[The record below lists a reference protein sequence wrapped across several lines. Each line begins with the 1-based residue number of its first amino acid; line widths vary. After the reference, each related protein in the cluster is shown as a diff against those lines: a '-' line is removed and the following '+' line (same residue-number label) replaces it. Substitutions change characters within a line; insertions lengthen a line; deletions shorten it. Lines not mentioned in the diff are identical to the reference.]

1 MTQKLLGATSKRSV
15 SNIFLTIGL
24 IFSLPVA
31 AGSGLVTE
39 DDIFG
44 DIPVVT
50 GASHFPQTISDA
62 PTSVSIIDQ
71 KMIAASAAVE
81 IVDLFRLIPGF
92 QVYMP
97 HYGRPAINY
106 HGFPQEYSYRMEVKI
121 DGRSVYEPLKNAVLW
136 STLGIELDD
145 IDYIEV
151 IRGAN
156 APADGANATT
166 ASVNIITKTPLSSEG
181 WRVRTM
187 AVDWDTQHIS
197 ATYSGIKE
205 GFSYKIN
212 GGYRYNS
219 GFPEIDENTVD
230 DDTETS
236 YLNLRSIITPTLYD
250 SIDLQIGYSNSNIDM
265 ADGGRGLD
273 PWDIHK
279 WNYNNYYLFT
289 DWKHRLTNQD
299 SFELLF
305 YYNHSDIDAL
315 NNLGLLSEHLA
326 RDKGVTPSNAL
337 GFLGLKDIEDFEAI
351 VGIDDSYSERSDLEF
366 RYQGQIGA
374 NTRYMWGLASR
385 YDRIKIKDQD
395 ANTLDVAES
404 SQRLFSNIETKPSEH
419 WTLNAGAMIEYNE
432 IVNQYGSYRL
442 SANYHINPSH
452 TLRLAYNHGERS
464 PGVYE
469 ANRYSTIIKEDRVL
483 VVGNV
488 APSTLA
494 NVASGTLALKQGVS
508 VDDLTTEKFENQEIS
523 YYGRLLD
530 QTLTLEIKLFKEENQ
545 DLVKGTIEQVGDY
558 FDSSKP
564 LLDDEFKLFNNFSWV
579 NTKGIEAQ
587 LKYQPNQRWLFNF
600 QYSYTDNEGFTLRRI
615 NPNGNL
621 FPRNWGDEDDE
632 VIVPPEIT
640 SLTTAY
646 FSDSGMEASFMIYY
660 QDEVNWDEGDKESED
675 HVRVDARVAKHWQ
688 IDNQKVLVELIGQNI
703 FDNDYTDFHYL
714 NEYKSRYLLRAT
726 LEL

>member
-39 DDIFG
+39 EDIFG

-62 PTSVSIIDQ
+62 PASVSIIDQ

-121 DGRSVYEPLKNAVLW
+121 DGRSVYEPAENAVLW
-136 STLGIELDD
+136 STLGIDLDD

-166 ASVNIITKTPLSSEG
+166 ASVNIITKTPLSTEG
-181 WRVRTM
+181 WQVRTM
-187 AVDWDTQHIS
+187 VGDWDTQHIS
-197 ATYSGIKE
+197 AAYSGIKQ

-219 GFPEIDENTVD
+219 GFPEIDESPVD

-236 YLNLRSIITPTLYD
+236 YLNLRSIITPALYD
-250 SIDLQIGYSNSNIDM
+250 SIDLPIGYSDSNIDM
-265 ADGGRGLD
+265 ADSGRGIN
-273 PWDIHK
+273 PEDIYK

-289 DWKHRLTNQD
+289 NWEHRLANQD

-305 YYNHSDIDAL
+305 YFNHSDIDAL
-315 NNLGLLSEHLA
+315 NNLGLLSEWYS
-326 RDKGVTPSNAL
+326 RKVEQDPPYTSNDVKAL
-337 GFLGLKDIEDFEAI
+337 LGIEDFEVI
-351 VGIDDSYSERSDLEF
+351 VGLDDSYSERSDLEF
-366 RYQGQIGA
+366 RYKGTMGA
-374 NTRYMWGLASR
+374 STRYMWGLASR
-385 YDRIKIKDQD
+385 YDRMKSELIF
-395 ANTLDVAES
+395 ANAVDVEES
-404 SQRLFSNIETKPSEH
+404 SQRLFGNIETKPSEH
-419 WTLNAGAMIEYNE
+419 WTLNAGAIVEYNE
-432 IVNQYGSYRL
+432 IVNAFTSYRL
-442 SANYHINPSH
+442 SANYHINANH
-452 TLRLAYNHGERS
+452 TLRVAYNDGERS
-464 PGVYE
+464 PGLYE
-469 ANRYSTIIKEDRVL
+469 ANQYGVFTREGVVL
-483 VVGNV
+483 DIGTV
-488 APSTLA
+488 APDMLSTEED
-494 NVASGTLALKQGVS
+494 TLVPE
-508 VDDLTTEKFENQEIS
+508 DLTTEKFESQEIS
-523 YYGRLLD
+523 YYGHLLG
-530 QTLTLEIKLFKEENQ
+530 QTLTLEVKLFKEKNR
-545 DLVKGTIEQVGDY
+545 DLVKYTLVPTDDY
-558 FDSSKP
+558 FTFQD
-564 LLDDEFKLFNNFSWV
+564 LNNEFNLRTNLAWID
-579 NTKGIEAQ
+579 TEGIETQ
-587 LKYQPNQRWLFNF
+587 LKYQPDQHWLFNV
-600 QYSYTDNEGFTLRRI
+600 QYSYTNNEGSWLRKIYEDGEHRYK
-615 NPNGNL
+615 
-621 FPRNWGDEDDE
+621 NWDDIAPQE
-632 VIVPPEIT
+632 MT

-646 FSDSGMEASFMIYY
+646 FSDSGIEASVMVYY
-660 QDEVNWDEGDKESED
+660 QDEVYWEQGNPSDAYT
-675 HVRVDARVAKHWQ
+675 RVDARVAKHWQ